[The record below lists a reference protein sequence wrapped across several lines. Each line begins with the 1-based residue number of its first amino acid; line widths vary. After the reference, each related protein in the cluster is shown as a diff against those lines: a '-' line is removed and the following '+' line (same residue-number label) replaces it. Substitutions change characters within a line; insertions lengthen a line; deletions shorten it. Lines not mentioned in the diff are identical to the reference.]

1 MSLVQYIE
9 ARRERCV
16 KLNGRRGRREDYQE
30 NLYYKL
36 NPPEGGI
43 LLREDQHYSRVPP
56 TPPPSPPTL
65 SRGYSSDRRQS
76 ISSTVNLMYSTSYRV
91 LPNKPK
97 KKFLF
102 IKSYCW
108 IGRIF
113 VEKNLR

>member
-43 LLREDQHYSRVPP
+43 LLRGSTLFQSAANS
-56 TPPPSPPTL
+56 TPLPPPTL

-97 KKFLF
+97 KNFLF

>member
-56 TPPPSPPTL
+56 TPPPSPPHSVEDTAQTE
-65 SRGYSSDRRQS
+65 G
-76 ISSTVNLMYSTSYRV
+76 RV
-91 LPNKPK
+91 FPPL
-97 KKFLF
+97 
-102 IKSYCW
+102 
-108 IGRIF
+108 
-113 VEKNLR
+113 